1 MSQGR
6 DHRCQTRWYV
16 CDLVSTPPSMP
27 ALPASAHRGRPLGE
41 ESTEVI
47 MLRRQLQR
55 TSVDDGGGGNRTRV
69 RNRPA
74 QSVYKLRLPLRF
86 ARRPV
91 GSRPTDGLA
100 ILWCRASGDWLS
112 LGAEPVSDAA
122 TRATG
127 RARSDALR
135 YGLGS
140 ESECGVVLRTYVE
153 SRLFYEADRGPRLA
167 ALPENRPRR
176 NQIAP
181 VCQLLLPVPDFSL
194 ARCASDCSRRCAA
207 S

>member
-1 MSQGR
+1 
-6 DHRCQTRWYV
+6 
-16 CDLVSTPPSMP
+16 MP
-27 ALPASAHRGRPLGE
+27 AWPASARSGWPVEE
-41 ESTEVI
+41 ESTEVV
-47 MLRRQLQR
+47 MLRRQPQR

-69 RNRPA
+69 RERSD

-91 GSRPTDGLA
+91 GSRPIDGLA

-140 ESECGVVLRTYVE
+140 ESECGVVLRTCLV
-153 SRLFYEADRGPRLA
+153 SRLF
-167 ALPENRPRR
+167 
-176 NQIAP
+176 
-181 VCQLLLPVPDFSL
+181 
-194 ARCASDCSRRCAA
+194 
-207 S
+207 

>member
-1 MSQGR
+1 CYR
-6 DHRCQTRWYV
+6 LATEREY
-16 CDLVSTPPSMP
+16 
-27 ALPASAHRGRPLGE
+27 ALRKRPGFD
-41 ESTEVI
+41 SFPFAV
-47 MLRRQLQR
+47 LRRTFACTPRFLA
-55 TSVDDGGGGNRTRV
+55 VLRV
-69 RNRPA
+69 LCVEWRRRESNPRPQSHR
-74 QSVYKLRLPLRF
+74 QSVYKLRLPLNF

-91 GSRPTDGLA
+91 GSRPTAGLA

-140 ESECGVVLRTYVE
+140 ESECVILLRTCVC

-167 ALPENRPRR
+167 ALP
-176 NQIAP
+176 
-181 VCQLLLPVPDFSL
+181 
-194 ARCASDCSRRCAA
+194 
-207 S
+207 